1 MCFDVFEGAMPKTTG
16 PIIKDIAD
24 ISGVSPA
31 TVDRVLNKRPGVRE
45 RTAKRVLQAASELGY
60 LPETD
65 MQEVFRPKPMRVVFL
80 LPSGTNPYLQLL
92 GDRIKT
98 AAEAI
103 TGYNIRARCF
113 FIDSFNPQLL
123 SEALRQHGEKADGIA
138 FMAIDHPLV
147 RETVSD
153 LQDAGKHMI
162 TVVSDISGV
171 PHAAYVGLDNR
182 AVGRTAGYL
191 LGRFMKPTQGRV
203 AMIAASRTYRAHEER
218 EMGFLSLME
227 EAFPDI
233 RVVAARE
240 GHDDRSENYLHTKSL
255 LAEYPDLIGIYN
267 VGGSSDG
274 VARALRESG
283 RGRDIIFIG
292 HGLTP
297 DTRRFLLEDIMDVVI
312 TQSPGV
318 IVQNTLRIFENLRNG
333 LDANADVAKLT
344 MEVVVKEN
352 LP

>member
-1 MCFDVFEGAMPKTTG
+1 MPKTTG
-16 PIIKDIAD
+16 PIIKDIAELC
-24 ISGVSPA
+24 GVSPA

-45 RTAKRVLQAASELGY
+45 RTAKRVLQAAGELGY

-65 MQEVFRPKPMRVVFL
+65 MVETFRPKPMQVVFL
-80 LPSGTNPYLQLL
+80 LPSGTNPYLRLL

-98 AAEAI
+98 AAEAT
-103 TGYNIRARCF
+103 TGQNIRARCF
-113 FIDSFNPQLL
+113 FIDGFNPQLL
-123 SEALRQHGEKADGIA
+123 SEALRQHGQKADGIA

-147 RETVSD
+147 RETVSE
-153 LQDAGKHMI
+153 LQGAGKHMI

-182 AVGRTAGYL
+182 AVGRTAGYM
-191 LGRFMKPTQGRV
+191 LGRFMGPNRADNPHRGRV
-203 AMIAASRTYRAHEER
+203 ALIAASRTYRAHEER

-227 EAFPDI
+227 EAFPGMSL
-233 RVVAARE
+233 VAARE
-240 GHDDRSENYLHTKSL
+240 GHDDRSENYHHTMSL
-255 LAEYPDLIGIYN
+255 LEEYPDLVGIYN

-312 TQSPGV
+312 TQSPGA
-318 IVQNTLRIFENLRNG
+318 IVQNALRIFDNLRNG
-333 LDANADVAKLT
+333 SDPNADVAKLT

>member
-1 MCFDVFEGAMPKTTG
+1 MPKTSG

-24 ISGVSPA
+24 LCSVSPA
-31 TVDRVLNKRPGVRE
+31 TVDRVLNKRPGVAE
-45 RTAKRVLQAASELGY
+45 RTARRVLQAASELGY

-65 MQEVFRPKPMRVVFL
+65 AVETFRPRPMRVVFL
-80 LPSGTNPYLQLL
+80 LPSGTNPYLRLL

-98 AAEAI
+98 AAEA
-103 TGYNIRARCF
+103 TVGQNIRAQCF
-113 FIDSFNPQLL
+113 FIDSFDPHLL
-123 SEALRQHGEKADGIA
+123 SDALRQHGDKADGIA

-147 RETVSD
+147 RETVSE
-153 LQDAGKHMI
+153 LQAAGKHMI

-182 AVGRTAGYL
+182 AVGRTAGYF
-191 LGRFMKPTQGRV
+191 LGRFAGARPSGRV

-227 EAFPDI
+227 EAFPDL

-255 LAEYPDLIGIYN
+255 LAEYPDLVGIYN

-283 RGRDIIFIG
+283 RARDIIFIG
-292 HGLTP
+292 HGLTT

-312 TQSPGV
+312 TQSPGA
-318 IVQNTLRIFENLRNG
+318 IVQNALRIFENLRNG
-333 LDANADVAKLT
+333 RDANVDVAKLT